1 MVNLKEPD
9 IPKIPECGAAER
21 IHKPGFLEC
30 LTPGLPRYHFGPDF
44 AIIPCM
50 GSCCTGNGTADK
62 PRLGAYLTPLL
73 VVALSFGYAV
83 GWGAFVM
90 PGTMFL
96 PGAGPAGTVIGVLL
110 GSAAM
115 AVIAFNYHRM
125 LQRSAGPGG
134 AYAFATEVFG
144 ADHGFLLGWF
154 LWLTYVAILWA
165 NATALVLLSRYL
177 FGDALQFGFHY
188 MMAGFDVYFGEVMVC
203 VLATAFCG
211 AVCLFRK
218 RLAAWLNTILAG
230 VFVAGVAAVFIA
242 ALSRHEGGF
251 AAMAPAFSPDGGH
264 VVQVIHILAMI
275 PWAFVGF
282 EAIVHSSAEFCF
294 PVRRTFG
301 ILVAAIVLSA
311 SVYILLALLP
321 AISLPE
327 GYANWRAY
335 IEDLPNLRGIG
346 AMPVFAASKKAL
358 GAAGV
363 AVIGGAMLAAQL
375 TGIFGTLVA
384 SSRLMHAM
392 SRGGA
397 IPSWFGRLNRDGT
410 PANAV
415 LFVTCVSFVIPF
427 FGRTVTGWPVDVSN
441 LGAAVAYGYTSAAAF
456 ALSRKETGRAAFA
469 GMAFGIVG
477 VAMAAMFCLFILVP
491 NYISGDSLA
500 AESYLVLAV
509 WCLAGFLQYRH
520 VFLVDWLSRF
530 GHSVVVW
537 ISMLVLIFF
546 SSLMWMRLAVCDASE
561 AAFGSLV
568 GKTINP
574 DVVESILVRVS
585 GDMLGKMLVEL
596 LFLMSSLAIIVNLF
610 AILRRREKHLLQQK
624 LEAEES
630 ADKSRS
636 YFFSTMS
643 HDIRTPLNAIIG
655 FSEMMKMGLKT
666 EAERSQAV
674 DSILVSGR
682 TLLRLVDHV
691 FDFSKLEAG
700 HLEIMAVHTAVS
712 KLIGDIVESFK
723 VTNTNKALE
732 IRSHAEGL
740 PALMLDPQHAGQ
752 ILFNLIGN
760 AVKFTKSGYIEV
772 RATFAPDVEGAS
784 GTLRLEVE
792 DTGCGIAEADLDHI
806 MTPYEQVI
814 SKEARNG
821 GTGLGLA
828 LCRHLAKAMG
838 GEISVAS
845 TLGKGSTFT
854 VTLPGVKIS
863 EEMASET
870 VGALPA
876 SPVRPALAEPAEPA
890 EPAAPSAH
898 RRILIVDDQK
908 MNLIVLRAM
917 LKKLGDFEIEAA
929 ANGREALG
937 LLEAAGARPFDM
949 VLTDMWMPELDGEG
963 LVKAIRASERLKA
976 LPVHVITAD
985 VAMQSTFAEK
995 GFDSLILKPVT
1006 ASQLLPLLSGGVGP
1020 GAGGGA

>member
-1 MVNLKEPD
+1 MNSSCNNGEGGGKCKL
-9 IPKIPECGAAER
+9 
-21 IHKPGFLEC
+21 
-30 LTPGLPRYHFGPDF
+30 GP
-44 AIIPCM
+44 
-50 GSCCTGNGTADK
+50 
-62 PRLGAYLTPLL
+62 YLAPITVL
-73 VVALSFGYAV
+73 ALSFGYAV

-90 PGTMFL
+90 PGKMFL
-96 PGAGPAGTVIGVLL
+96 PGAGPAGTVIGILL
-110 GSAAM
+110 GSLAM
-115 AVIAFNYHRM
+115 VVFAFNYHRM
-125 LQRSAGPGG
+125 LQRVQGPGG
-134 AYAFATEVFG
+134 SYAFATETFG
-144 ADHGFLLGWF
+144 ADHGFLLAWF

-165 NATALVLLSRYL
+165 NATALVLLARYL

-188 MMAGFDVYFGEVMVC
+188 TMAGFEVYFGEVLLCLSV
-203 VLATAFCG
+203 TAFCG

-242 ALSRHEGGF
+242 ALSHHEGGF
-251 AAMAPAFSPDGGH
+251 AAMGPAFSPEGGH
-264 VVQVIHILAMI
+264 AVQVIHILAMI

-282 EAIVHSSAEFCF
+282 EAIVHSSAEFRF
-294 PVRRTFG
+294 PVRRAFG

-321 AISLPE
+321 TLSMPD
-327 GYANWRAY
+327 GYANWREY
-335 IEDLPNLRGIG
+335 IEDLPNLSGTD

-363 AVIGGAMLAAQL
+363 AVIGGAMLAAQM

-392 SRGGA
+392 SKGGA

-415 LFVTCVSFVIPF
+415 LFVICVSFVIPF

-477 VAMAAMFCLFILVP
+477 VAMAVTFCLLILVP

-537 ISMLVLIFF
+537 ISILVLIFF
-546 SSLMWMRLAVCDASE
+546 SSLMWVRLAVYDASE

-596 LFLMSSLAIIVNLF
+596 LLLMSSLAIIVNLF

-655 FSEMMKMGLKT
+655 FSEMMKMGFKT

-723 VTNTNKALE
+723 VTNTNKSLE

-772 RATFAPDVEGAS
+772 RATFAPDGDGS
-784 GTLRLEVE
+784 YGTLRLDVE

-806 MTPYEQVI
+806 MSPYEQVI

-828 LCRHLAKAMG
+828 LCRQLAKAMG
-838 GEISVAS
+838 GEISVVS

-863 EEMASET
+863 TVMEEVESGG
-870 VGALPA
+870 VGSGGVVSGGVMGGGVEELTHPLTHSPTCPLTHSPTPSLPH
-876 SPVRPALAEPAEPA
+876 SPT
-890 EPAAPSAH
+890 H

-908 MNLIVLRAM
+908 MNLMVLKAM
-917 LKKLGDFEIEAA
+917 LKKLGDFEVVMAE
-929 ANGREALG
+929 NGHKALEV
-937 LLEAAGARPFDM
+937 LESSSDRPFDI
-949 VLTDMWMPELDGEG
+949 VFTDMWMPELDGEG
-963 LVKAIRASERLKA
+963 LVKAVRADEKLKA
-976 LPVHVITAD
+976 LSVHVVTAD
-985 VAMQSTFAEK
+985 IELQSTFAAK

-1006 ASQLLPLLSGGVGP
+1006 ASQLLPLLSGGAGP
-1020 GAGGGA
+1020 GAGDGA